1 MSISRRTFIIAILGV
16 LFLSLNLRAP
26 FTSLAPVLA
35 QIMQDLQ
42 LSSSSAGFLTA
53 LPLLSFAF
61 FSPFVTK
68 ISRRLGLEPSLI
80 LALVLIISGIVLR
93 SWGLISTLYFGTI
106 LVGIGIAIGNV
117 LLPVVV
123 KINFPER
130 IAMITSLYIF
140 TMGVGSTLSSSLMV
154 HFSHLTLFTLTG
166 WQLALIMNL
175 LFPLL
180 ALSIWLPKRRKRAS
194 KVKQAQNTEAEFSM
208 RDLLTSSVAWQVTL
222 ALGLNSF
229 TFYSLAGW
237 LPKILNELGYSEID
251 AGYIYAFLQFSTMV
265 PGILLLPILAK
276 KTHQQLLIIISTLS
290 VFVGSIGLLY
300 LPDFA
305 IFWVGLFGLGNC
317 STFIIALSFIG
328 LRTSNGS
335 QAASLSGMSQGI
347 GYALA
352 ATGPSLVGSTY
363 AQSGSWTM
371 PILLIASI
379 ALVCT
384 FFAALA
390 ARDIKMTSSFTK

>member
-80 LALVLIISGIVLR
+80 LALVLIILGIILR
-93 SWGLISTLYFGTI
+93 SWGLISTLYLGTI

-166 WQLALIMNL
+166 WQLALIINL

-180 ALSIWLPKRRKRAS
+180 ALSIWLPKLRKRAS
-194 KVKQAQNTEAEFSM
+194 KVKQQHNQEAGFSM

-237 LPKILNELGYSEID
+237 LPKILNDLGYSEID

-276 KTHQQLLIIISTLS
+276 KTHQQLLITISASS
-290 VFVGSIGLLY
+290 VFVGLIGLLY

-371 PILLIASI
+371 PILLIASV

-384 FFAALA
+384 MFAALA
-390 ARDIKMTSSFTK
+390 ARDIKMTSHVE